1 MCVLVF
7 LMVRGVAAL
16 VNVISRRRHRD
27 DPPHRDDDDLV
38 LAA

>member
-7 LMVRGVAAL
+7 LMVRGVVAL
-16 VNVISRRRHRD
+16 VDVINRRRHRD
-27 DPPHRDDDDLV
+27 DPPRRDDDDLV